1 MDLTDIIKINDLKI
15 RVPWVIQVGLKES
28 RVTKNNNFLHLYEEG
43 TKCREKG
50 FKVLLLAL
58 R

>member
-1 MDLTDIIKINDLKI
+1 MDIIKIIDLKI

-28 RVTKNNNFLHLYEEG
+28 QVTKNNNFLHLYEEG